1 MYSTVRCTVMANTI
15 CKYYIVKIWIFPKC
29 IHCKYKNNT
38 DGLPLDMATESIDDM
53 YDGCRSEA
61 ASMIDQVGVFEWHFN
76 QAFDFY
82 WASAERVIYM
92 YTKVKYIQ
100 QTFNKAVITGK
111 HKYSTNKFKFHYFY
125 FYLVDAIQIL
135 HHKHKPCRTTYHRTW
150 RHYNHNVIDTNMRF
164 GGFILTGLTKQS
176 SVFNGNVSC
185 FEIQTCFG
193 ADVAYYSATKQMGQ
207 VLIPPYE
214 VFRIT
219 DVLTSDSWCRVVYI
233 QSTKI
238 PRTDLNCKL
247 NHNEISTYLG
257 GDKDSPE
264 RSLFN
269 LII

>member
-1 MYSTVRCTVMANTI
+1 FKRKNVFTFSLCLW
-15 CKYYIVKIWIFPKC
+15 CF
-29 IHCKYKNNT
+29 KNNT

-61 ASMIDQVGVFEWHFN
+61 RRKETSA
-76 QAFDFY
+76 QAT
-82 WASAERVIYM
+82 ERKTEHATVIYM

-257 GDKDSPE
+257 Y
-264 RSLFN
+264 RC
-269 LII
+269 

>member
-1 MYSTVRCTVMANTI
+1 
-15 CKYYIVKIWIFPKC
+15 
-29 IHCKYKNNT
+29 
-38 DGLPLDMATESIDDM
+38 
-53 YDGCRSEA
+53 
-61 ASMIDQVGVFEWHFN
+61 MIDQFGVFEWHFN
-76 QAFDFY
+76 QAFAFY
-82 WASAERVIYM
+82 WASAERGAKKPLHKQLKEEHATVIYM

-176 SVFNGNVSC
+176 SVFNGSVSC
-185 FEIQTCFG
+185 FEIYTCFG

-219 DVLTSDSWCRVVYI
+219 DVLTSDSWCRVVYKL

-247 NHNEISTYLG
+247 NHNEMNTYLG
-257 GDKDSPE
+257 VVTTHSDST
-264 RSLFN
+264 SASVMVTYLVLWIIISSV
-269 LII
+269 LIQLRQLCFVATVHGALLVLTVIAVMLRVSQ